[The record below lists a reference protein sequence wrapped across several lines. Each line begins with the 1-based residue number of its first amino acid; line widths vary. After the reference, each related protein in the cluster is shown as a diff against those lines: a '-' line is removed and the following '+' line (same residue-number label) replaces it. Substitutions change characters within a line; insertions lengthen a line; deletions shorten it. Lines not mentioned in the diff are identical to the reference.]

1 MRWVCFKEISPLRIF
16 TATFGLML
24 FPHFR
29 QKFHFILPIQRSKVW
44 IQKYL
49 FVFTL
54 DTIFTISWHNSSP
67 SCNTAVCWF
76 VISSLLSG
84 CVTLSLH
91 FVYTAGGGGRQR
103 RVKIGCGYRR
113 RALYGSS
120 SCLRLWNLGGPC
132 KGHSTQ
138 RLRSRAVQQL
148 VTILDSKTLWPLA
161 HAKSD
166 SSNCITAGP
175 VWKTDVKSNWSL
187 DENALNIGKM
197 MRERLQN
204 NPPSLQ
210 KTLPLLQSVPAC
222 MLRCID
228 LSFGDY
234 FYQIK

>member
-54 DTIFTISWHNSSP
+54 DTTFTISWHNSSP

-161 HAKSD
+161 HAKPD

-175 VWKTDVKSNWSL
+175 LCERPMLSRIGAWMIMLWTLGKWWERDFKTTT
-187 DENALNIGKM
+187 
-197 MRERLQN
+197 
-204 NPPSLQ
+204 PPYKKLCHFFN
-210 KTLPLLQSVPAC
+210 LYLRAC
-222 MLRCID
+222 CVVLIWV
-228 LSFGDY
+228 LG
-234 FYQIK
+234 IITTK